1 MTPRTQLSVTM
12 DNVPGTLAKMCSALR
27 ERQVNIVGLMSIE
40 HEGRS
45 VVRMVVDKV
54 PVAKRALQAIGYQF
68 TEESVLATQMRNHPG
83 ALAAVATNLG
93 DANININYLYVGA
106 EPGSSRPL
114 VVFSVS
120 DPARAK
126 ELIKP

>member
-1 MTPRTQLSVTM
+1 MAMRPQLSVTM
-12 DNVPGTLAKMCSALR
+12 DNVPGTLAKMCGALG
-27 ERQVNIVGLMSIE
+27 EKQVNIIAFMSVE

-45 VVRMVVDKV
+45 LVRVIVDKV
-54 PVAKRALQAIGYQF
+54 PVAKRALQAIGYQY
-68 TEESVLATQMRNHPG
+68 TEEPVLATQLRNHPG

-93 DANININYLYVGA
+93 DANININYVYVGA

-114 VVFSVS
+114 VVFSVW
-120 DPARAK
+120 DHDRAK